1 MSIPKNFNLDYKE
14 NFEQKNKVDTEKY
27 KRYCFGR
34 KMANNID
41 YSYDG
46 KFKGNILIVEQS
58 RCEKTTFVKNLAKN
72 GMFGDIKKIYWVSKI
87 SLSLE
92 REKNKSLFQKTC

>member
-46 KFKGNILIVEQS
+46 KFEGNILIVE
-58 RCEKTTFVKNLAKN
+58 
-72 GMFGDIKKIYWVSKI
+72 
-87 SLSLE
+87 
-92 REKNKSLFQKTC
+92 